1 MLKIRHHIFFKKDF
15 KKLVKNGFDDS
26 VLNEVILRKKEPLPP
41 PFKDHALRGIWKP
54 YRECHIKPDVF
65 LMYLVKD
72 DELILL
78 RLGSHSE
85 LFYKLPI
92 TLKKNATIAC

>member
-1 MLKIRHHIFFKKDF
+1 MLKIKHHIFFKKDF

-26 VLNEVILRKKEPLPP
+26 VLKEVILTLRKKEPLPP
-41 PFKDHALRGIWKP
+41 PFKDHALKRKWKP
-54 YRECHIKPDVF
+54 FRECHIKPDILLV
-65 LMYLVKD
+65 YLVKD

-85 LFYKLPI
+85 LF
-92 TLKKNATIAC
+92 